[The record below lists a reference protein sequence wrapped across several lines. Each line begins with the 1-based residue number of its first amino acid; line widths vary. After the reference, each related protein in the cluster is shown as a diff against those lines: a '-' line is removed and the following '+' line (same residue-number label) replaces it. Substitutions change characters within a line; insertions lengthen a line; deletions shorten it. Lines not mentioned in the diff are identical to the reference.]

1 MKFVG
6 ISVEFKDVSKT
17 YKGTLA
23 LNKVNLKLE
32 ENKIYGLL
40 GRNGA
45 GKTTLLKATAN
56 QIMPTEGEVEIFNKS
71 YTQDDTGMKSVALVK
86 DKNYYFKEMRVK
98 TILKHSRMLY
108 ENWDEEFEKEIIK
121 KFNLPLNK
129 IYKKLSDGYKGV
141 VSIIIGLASR
151 APITIFDET
160 YVNLDAVNR
169 EIFYDIL
176 REDYI
181 DNPRTIIISTHYMGE
196 FEGMFEEIIL
206 LDEGKLILQEN
217 MEDIER
223 KAFNI
228 KGNKDIISRIIKN
241 KNIIREE
248 ALGKYS
254 IISVYDDFHEKELA
268 QLKQE
273 GIEVSKMPLQKW
285 FVNLL
290 SSMKGV

>member
-1 MKFVG
+1 MG
-6 ISVEFKDVSKT
+6 ISVEFKNVSKT
-17 YKGTLA
+17 YKDALA
-23 LNKVNLKLE
+23 LEKINLKLE

-56 QIMPTEGEVEIFNKS
+56 QVIPTEGEIKIFDKS
-71 YTQDDTGMKSVALVK
+71 YIEDDIRMNSVVLVK

-98 TILKHSRMLY
+98 TILKHSKMLY
-108 ENWDEEFEKEIIK
+108 ENWDEEFEKELIE
-121 KFNLPLNK
+121 KFKLPLNK
-129 IYKKLSDGYKGV
+129 VYKKLSDGYKGL

-181 DNPRTIIISTHYMGE
+181 ENPRNIIISTHYMEE

-206 LDEGKLILQEN
+206 LDEGKLILQES
-217 MEDIER
+217 MEDIEK

-228 KGNKDIISRIIKN
+228 KGNKDVINRIIKN
-241 KNIIREE
+241 KNILREE
-248 ALGKYS
+248 TLGKYS
-254 IISVYDDFHEKELA
+254 IISVYDYFHERELA

-273 GIEVSKMPLQKW
+273 GIEVSKMPFQKW